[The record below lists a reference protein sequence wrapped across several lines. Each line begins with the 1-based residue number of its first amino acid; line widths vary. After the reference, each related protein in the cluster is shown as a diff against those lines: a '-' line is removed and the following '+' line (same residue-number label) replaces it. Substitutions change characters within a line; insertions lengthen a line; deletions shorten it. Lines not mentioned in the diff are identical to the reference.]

1 VCGSLVVEVFEIRE
15 SGLGCGM
22 MFPFH
27 MTEFDSEVLFSF
39 GDGSRF
45 WCPSERWGLFHH
57 LNVDSHFSSCNL
69 EFIHDRV
76 VPVLLARRDEGLN
89 IWSGMVF
96 LVFSICWQGDLC
108 LFSFLLF
115 DERL

>member
-1 VCGSLVVEVFEIRE
+1 MVFFLLEKEV
-15 SGLGCGM
+15 GLGVRLRNG
-22 MFPFH
+22 
-27 MTEFDSEVLFSF
+27 
-39 GDGSRF
+39 
-45 WCPSERWGLFHH
+45 GLFHH

-69 EFIHDRV
+69 EFMPDRV

>member
-1 VCGSLVVEVFEIRE
+1 
-15 SGLGCGM
+15 M

-27 MTEFDSEVLFSF
+27 MNEFDSEVLFSF
-39 GDGSRF
+39 GEGSRY
-45 WCPSERWGLFHH
+45 WCPSKRWGLFHH
-57 LNVDSHFSSCNL
+57 LNVDSHFSSWNL
-69 EFIHDRV
+69 EFMHDRV

-89 IWSGMVF
+89 IWSDMVF